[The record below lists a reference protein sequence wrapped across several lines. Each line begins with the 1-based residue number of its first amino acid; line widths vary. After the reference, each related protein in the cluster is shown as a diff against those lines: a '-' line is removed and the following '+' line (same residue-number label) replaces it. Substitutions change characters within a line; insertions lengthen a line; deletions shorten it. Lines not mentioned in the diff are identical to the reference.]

1 LAVFTRFATGL
12 AVVVVSMLALFTVPR
27 GYFVVMTIVSTSC
40 MVGVAIALGGLR
52 TPARL
57 RYASIGVG
65 LASAAFLYLIFILG
79 GTAVDSLHPLGITS
93 ASEASIYSLI
103 ASPSNSFYVQ
113 VGLLLFDSAGYESF
127 FRGVLQ
133 DRLQKRMGIA
143 AAPAVALLDAGLH
156 LATLNPIWV
165 GATFVTDLV
174 WGLTYYYGKGMQASF
189 TTHFVWDLAIFVVR
203 PIV

>member
-1 LAVFTRFATGL
+1 LAAFTRFATGL
-12 AVVVVSMLALFTVPR
+12 AVVVVSMLALFTVQR
-27 GYFVVMTIVSTSC
+27 DYFVVMTIVSTSC
-40 MVGVAIALGGLR
+40 MVGVAFELGGLHI
-52 TPARL
+52 PARL
-57 RYASIGVG
+57 RYASIVVG
-65 LASAAFLYLIFILG
+65 LASAAFLYLVFLLG

-103 ASPSNSFYVQ
+103 ASPSNPFYVQ

-143 AAPAVALLDAGLH
+143 AVPAVALLDAGLH

-189 TTHFVWDLAIFVVR
+189 TSHFVWDLAIFVVR